1 VGLSEVATVRFLI
14 TGGTGFIGQ
23 CVVRN
28 LLRRGIGCV
37 AADLSPDADVV
48 GELRGEASRLGN
60 QAAFDVVSMDV
71 SDFRDVMSPFIRFPD
86 VTHVIHLAYVMGPL
100 VDENTSLSTR
110 VNIVGMTHLF
120 EAAVHRKLARLVF
133 TSSETVYG
141 PSQKP
146 YGDRP
151 VTEDDF
157 CDPGSH
163 TFTYAV
169 MKLLNEHMGRRYV
182 QRHGVSIVCTRP
194 PVVFGHGRKRS
205 AVMWA
210 EHFASKPA
218 VGEAVTLPFGPETRD
233 TWIYKDDCAEQLVR
247 LALKPTLSHF
257 AYNSGGEC
265 VSAAQLAAIVRKWL
279 PEARISF
286 DDAKPGTPLIDNQ
299 CGKRLAGEIDFAPRP
314 LAEGVRAHINEAR
327 AEAGLPLVP
336 SPGTPG
342 EG

>member
-1 VGLSEVATVRFLI
+1 
-14 TGGTGFIGQ
+14 
-23 CVVRN
+23 
-28 LLRRGIGCV
+28 
-37 AADLSPDADVV
+37 
-48 GELRGEASRLGN
+48 
-60 QAAFDVVSMDV
+60 
-71 SDFRDVMSPFIRFPD
+71 
-86 VTHVIHLAYVMGPL
+86 MGPL

-110 VNIVGMTHLF
+110 VNVVGMTHMF
-120 EAAVHRKLARLVF
+120 EAAVQRKLARVVF

-141 PSQKP
+141 PSQKA

-157 CDPGSH
+157 CDPCSH

-182 QRHGVSIVCTRP
+182 QRHGASIVCTRP

-218 VGEAVTLPFGPETRD
+218 IGEPVTLPFGPETRD

-247 LALKPTLSHF
+247 LALKPKLSHF
-257 AYNSGGEC
+257 AYNSGGTC
-265 VSAAQLAAIVRKWL
+265 VSAGELAAIVRKFL
-279 PEARISF
+279 PEAHINF
-286 DDAKPGTPLIDNQ
+286 DPSRPGTPLIDNQ
-299 CGKRLAGEIDFAPRP
+299 GGTRLIREIDFAPRS

-327 AEAGLPLVP
+327 AEAGLPIV
-336 SPGTPG
+336 
-342 EG
+342 

>member
-1 VGLSEVATVRFLI
+1 VKFLV
-14 TGGTGFIGQ
+14 TGGLGFIGQ
-23 CVVRN
+23 SVVRN
-28 LLRRGIGCV
+28 LLQRGIPSVSADRVADGEAIAALSD
-37 AADLSPDADVV
+37 AADCTNTRFDA
-48 GELRGEASRLGN
+48 LP
-60 QAAFDVVSMDV
+60 MDV
-71 SDFRDVMSPFIRFPD
+71 SDFRDVTSVFHKHPD
-86 VTHVIHLAYVMGPL
+86 ITHAIHLAYVMGPL

-110 VNIVGMTHLF
+110 VNILGMTNMF

-151 VTEDDF
+151 VVETDF
-157 CDPGSH
+157 CDPASH

-182 QRHGVSIVCTRP
+182 ERHGADIVCTRP

-218 VGEAVTLPFGPETRD
+218 VGDIAKMPFGPETRD

-247 LALKPTLSHF
+247 LALKPKLAHF
-257 AYNSGGEC
+257 AYNSGGRC
-265 VSAAQLAAIVRKWL
+265 VSAAEIAAIVKRWI
-279 PEARISF
+279 PGAQFEFAAASS
-286 DDAKPGTPLIDNQ
+286 GTPLIDNE
-299 CGKRLAGEIDFAPRP
+299 GGDRLIHEIDFMPRP
-314 LAEGVRAHINEAR
+314 LEAGVRAHINEAR
-327 AEAGLPLVP
+327 LEAKLPPV
-336 SPGTPG
+336 
-342 EG
+342 

>member
-1 VGLSEVATVRFLI
+1 VKFLV
-14 TGGTGFIGQ
+14 TGGLGFIGQ

-28 LLRRGIGCV
+28 LLQHGISSV
-37 AADLSPDADVV
+37 SADRIADAEAIAVLSEEAARANTSFDAMP
-48 GELRGEASRLGN
+48 
-60 QAAFDVVSMDV
+60 MDV
-71 SDFRDVMSPFIRFPD
+71 SDFRDVMSAFHKHPEIS
-86 VTHVIHLAYVMGPL
+86 HVIHLAYVMGPL

-110 VNIVGMTHLF
+110 VNILGMTNMF
-120 EAAVHRKLARLVF
+120 EAAVHHRLARLVF

-151 VTEDDF
+151 VVETDF
-157 CDPGSH
+157 CDPASH

-182 QRHGVSIVCTRP
+182 ERHGAEIVCTRP

-218 VGEAVTLPFGPETRD
+218 VGETAKLPFGPETRD

-247 LALKPTLSHF
+247 LALKPKLAHF
-257 AYNSGGEC
+257 AYNSGGQC
-265 VSAAQLAAIVRKWL
+265 ASAAEIAAIVKRWI
-279 PEARISF
+279 PDARFEF
-286 DDAKPGTPLIDNQ
+286 DTTRSGTPLIDNED
-299 CGKRLAGEIDFAPRP
+299 GTRLIREIDFTPRP
-314 LAEGVRAHINEAR
+314 LELGVRAHINEAR
-327 AEAGLPLVP
+327 LAAQLPPV
-336 SPGTPG
+336 
-342 EG
+342 